1 MNPLVLEKIYKLLFE
16 TLKNNS
22 PVMSGNMKAHIK
34 VKKVDLT
41 NGEVVIEISGPSY
54 DVTHWRH
61 TGAIVFT
68 HKYNYAYW
76 VNYSLSK
83 YGKRKSSTHW
93 VNKACNEACQT
104 IANEIGAILNN
115 ELEL

>member
-41 NGEVVIEISGPSY
+41 SGEVVIEISGPSY
-54 DVTHWRH
+54 DIQKWKN
-61 TGAIVFT
+61 TGVIIHT
-68 HKYNYAYW
+68 HKYNYADI
-76 VNYSLSK
+76 VNRVGAFGRPNK
-83 YGKRKSSTHW
+83 STHW